1 MSDQPPMFLR
11 RPEGVVFRRLSPGEG
26 SVLLKLDSGAYHG
39 LNETGSLLWEL
50 IAEGIMLP
58 ELVEQFRHRVDD
70 PPGDVAAAV
79 ALFVEDLRQRG
90 LLVVEGVP
98 LAGGDATDQAVD
110 TEP

>member
-1 MSDQPPMFLR
+1 
-11 RPEGVVFRRLSPGEG
+11 VFRRLSPGEG
-26 SVLLKLDSGAYHG
+26 GVLLKLDSGAYHG

-98 LAGGDATDQAVD
+98 LAGEDATDQAVD

>member
-1 MSDQPPMFLR
+1 M
-11 RPEGVVFRRLSPGEG
+11 
-26 SVLLKLDSGAYHG
+26 LKLDSGAYHG